1 MKNKMNLLCLLF
13 VFLLS
18 TTVLG
23 QGFLDRV
30 AKKASQKVEQKAEER
45 AERKMDEKI
54 DESFDKM
61 EESMEGREEETEASS
76 ETKEAR
82 DRKRM
87 NSLMKKM
94 GVSSEPVPIA
104 DKYHFSSKMS
114 MHFKNLESNG
124 KVIDEGDVVTYLS
137 PGEKNFAYE
146 FTSGSPSGREGPKK
160 GVFIMD
166 YANGATI
173 ILSDENGKKTGVVY
187 GIKFFDEAM
196 EDDDDGYVEEYEEDV
211 DYMNPQYKK
220 TGRTKNIAGYKCEEY
235 AFDNEEEKG
244 SFWVTKD
251 AEWKTNDTFSAIFR
265 AGLYSHGVYNGMLM
279 ESESTDKG
287 TGEKN
292 MMQVTELNDKASVNF
307 TPGDYELTN
316 LGSMNFNQAE
326 ESELED

>member
-1 MKNKMNLLCLLF
+1 
-13 VFLLS
+13 
-18 TTVLG
+18 
-23 QGFLDRV
+23 
-30 AKKASQKVEQKAEER
+30 
-45 AERKMDEKI
+45 
-54 DESFDKM
+54 
-61 EESMEGREEETEASS
+61 
-76 ETKEAR
+76 
-82 DRKRM
+82 
-87 NSLMKKM
+87 
-94 GVSSEPVPIA
+94 
-104 DKYHFSSKMS
+104 
-114 MHFKNLESNG
+114 
-124 KVIDEGDVVTYLS
+124 
-137 PGEKNFAYE
+137 
-146 FTSGSPSGREGPKK
+146 
-160 GVFIMD
+160 
-166 YANGATI
+166 
-173 ILSDENGKKTGVVY
+173 
-187 GIKFFDEAM
+187 M